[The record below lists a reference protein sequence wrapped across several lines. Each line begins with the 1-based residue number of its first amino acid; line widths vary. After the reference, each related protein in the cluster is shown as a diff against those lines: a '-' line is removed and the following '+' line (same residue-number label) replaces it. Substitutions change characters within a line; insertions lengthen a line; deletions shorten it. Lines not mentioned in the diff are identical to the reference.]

1 MVISNWIDIGCVTDI
16 PRRAARCV
24 NTPTGK
30 IAIFRTM
37 EDQVFAIDDKCAHK
51 GGPLSQGIVH
61 GNQVTC
67 PLHNWVFDLQTGEAQ
82 GADTGKVATTPL
94 KVEDGRI
101 LIAPNMQTV
110 AAN

>member
-1 MVISNWIDIGCVTDI
+1 MSEWIDIGAVTDI

-24 NTPTGK
+24 HTPNGK

-37 EDQVFAIDDKCAHK
+37 DDQVFAIDDKCPHK

-67 PLHNWVFDLQTGEAQ
+67 PLHNWVFDLETGEAQ
-82 GADTGKVATTPL
+82 GADDGRVNTTPL
-94 KVEDGRI
+94 KVMDGRI
-101 LIAPNMQTV
+101 LIAPSSAMV
-110 AAN
+110 AAE